1 MTRARTPAG
10 PVERPGRA
18 SPVRTASAR
27 EALVV
32 EAISDAAQLLESLE
46 RVVPALDKRC
56 AALKQAGTTV
66 DQRLEVFGRQLS
78 EASQRTRVATVVYVV
93 ERTKAMAARAIE
105 EQNTALTEAGQRIF
119 SDQVG
124 TTCSI

>member
-1 MTRARTPAG
+1 
-10 PVERPGRA
+10 
-18 SPVRTASAR
+18 
-27 EALVV
+27 
-32 EAISDAAQLLESLE
+32 
-46 RVVPALDKRC
+46 
-56 AALKQAGTTV
+56 
-66 DQRLEVFGRQLS
+66 
-78 EASQRTRVATVVYVV
+78 VATVEYVV